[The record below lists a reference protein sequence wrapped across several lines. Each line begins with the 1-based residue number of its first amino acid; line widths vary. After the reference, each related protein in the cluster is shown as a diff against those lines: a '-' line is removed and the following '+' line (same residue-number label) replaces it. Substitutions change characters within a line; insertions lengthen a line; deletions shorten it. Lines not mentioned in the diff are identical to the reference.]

1 MSNSLNNASTNLLAQ
16 YLAREQLTVVHNA
29 TASTASIDL
38 ANRVLELPTWD
49 TSKVGAQ
56 AKPVYH
62 GLVGHEV
69 AHALHTPADQ
79 WLTAQS
85 EIAGANSS
93 DRARAVAQDFVNVV
107 EDARIEKMIVREF
120 PGLKSDFAHMYDTM
134 WKMDAF
140 GCKGKDLSEMR
151 FIDRLNLHFKVGKHA
166 GVAVPFSDEEQEIV
180 KRIDRAVSFRDV
192 IDIAKDLYNTAK
204 QEEEEQNDPQ
214 GGEGQQ
220 THTGNKQD
228 GQNGK
233 KNQPCNPGEKGESS
247 QSDSQSDDSQDGDE
261 QQSEGNGKGDA
272 QDEGDENGESGSSS
286 DGEGDE
292 DGNDS
297 NAESQDGTDGS
308 EDKSSKDAEK
318 NEFDPNAKGKVAD
331 RHTNADTDI
340 VPLGSTTQ
348 KNLSKFVDGLV
359 NVKIDEEPIRV
370 PNIDPTD
377 IVVDCADF
385 VKLVDSTA
393 HVPSYYGASAK
404 SINVAQEVE
413 EQAMALFAEMTK
425 KEKSAVDLMVR
436 QFELRKAAK
445 DFARQSSC
453 KTGRISP
460 RHLAKYK
467 FSEDIFDRVTIKRDE
482 KNHGIVILLDWS
494 GSMSPIIAE
503 VVSQVGG
510 ILQFCRRAGIPAEVY
525 FFNSMYNKW
534 AEERFT
540 KNPALCGTGNQK
552 RTRQDALRYGIG
564 GIGSS
569 NWMIEEAMD
578 FTDRVC
584 HLPAGSTAKGGHVI
598 LKAFSLIKVY
608 DAKMDNRKFAST
620 YGRLLLLANTYG
632 SRGSRIDGFK
642 GNLGFGEC
650 LNMGDTPL
658 DESILA
664 MREVVSKFR
673 KSSNSKVTFI
683 SMSDGEG
690 QGLTNMYSYTKRGQT
705 RSSEKNQKTV
715 TAVLIDGRNGRRYE
729 NGKLDRGY
737 ARDKTHSICVD
748 MFRDATDCEI
758 VGIMMIPGKRAN
770 LAYISMYCT
779 NFPKFKDHKDAEV
792 KRNADEKQF
801 TDEGYVS
808 IPVDGYNS
816 YFFLSV
822 TTERDIARDQE
833 KERRR
838 LENLKNRKMAVER
851 EMILNGEKN
860 QANRAFINR
869 LMGIVA

>member
-93 DRARAVAQDFVNVV
+93 DRAKAVAQDFVNVV

-140 GCKGKDLSEMR
+140 GCKGKDLGGMR

-214 GGEGQQ
+214 GDDGQQ
-220 THTGNKQD
+220 TQTGNKQD

-247 QSDSQSDDSQDGDE
+247 QSDSQSDDSQDGEE
-261 QQSEGNGKGDA
+261 QKSEGNGKGNS
-272 QDEGDENGESGSSS
+272 QDEGDEDGESGSSS
-286 DGEGDE
+286 AGEGDE

-308 EDKSSKDAEK
+308 EDKSSKDGEK

-370 PNIDPTD
+370 PNIDPSD

-393 HVPSYYGASAK
+393 HVPSYYGAGAK

-494 GSMSPIIAE
+494 GSMSPIISE

-564 GIGSS
+564 GFGSS

-584 HLPAGSTAKGGHVI
+584 HLPAGTTAKGGHVI

-705 RSSEKNQKTV
+705 RSSEKAQKTV

-737 ARDKTHSICVD
+737 ARDKTHSTCVE

-770 LAYISMYCT
+770 LAYIGMYCT

-801 TDEGYVS
+801 TDEGYVAV
-808 IPVDGYNS
+808 PVDGYNS

-838 LENLKNRKMAVER
+838 LESLKNRKMAVER

>member
-79 WLTAQS
+79 WLTAQA

-93 DRARAVAQDFVNVV
+93 PRARAVAQDFVNVV

-140 GCKGKDLSEMR
+140 GCAGKDLSEMR

-214 GGEGQQ
+214 GDEGQQ
-220 THTGNKQD
+220 GQPGDKQD

-247 QSDSQSDDSQDGDE
+247 QSDSQSDSQDGDQKQE
-261 QQSEGNGKGDA
+261 SEGNGKGNS
-272 QDEGDENGESGSSS
+272 QDEGDEDGESGSSS
-286 DGEGDE
+286 DGDGDE

-297 NAESQDGTDGS
+297 DAESQDGTDGS

-318 NEFDPNAKGKVAD
+318 NEFDQNAKGKVAD

-340 VPLGSTTQ
+340 VPHGSTTQ

-370 PNIDPTD
+370 DNIDPTD

-393 HVPSYYGASAK
+393 HVPSYYGNQGK
-404 SINVAQEVE
+404 GINVAQEVE
-413 EQAMALFAEMTK
+413 EQSMALFAEMTRK
-425 KEKSAVDLMVR
+425 QKASVDLMVR
-436 QFELRKAAK
+436 QFELRKSAK

-534 AEERFT
+534 AEERFY
-540 KNPALCGTGNQK
+540 KNPALCGTGNNK
-552 RTRQDALRYGIG
+552 RTRQDAMRYGIVG
-564 GIGSS
+564 NGFS
-569 NWMIEEAMD
+569 NWMVDEAMD

-584 HLPAGSTAKGGHVI
+584 HLPAGTTAKGGHVI

-620 YGRLLLLANTYG
+620 FGRLLLLANTYG
-632 SRGSRIDGFK
+632 SRCSRIDGFK

-650 LNMGDTPL
+650 LGMGDTPL

-664 MREVVSKFR
+664 MREVVTKFR

-690 QGLTNMYSYTKRGQT
+690 QGLTNMYSYTKRGQARGNENGT
-705 RSSEKNQKTV
+705 KTV

-737 ARDKTHSICVD
+737 ARDKTHNTCVQ

-758 VGIMMIPGKRAN
+758 VGIMMVPGKRAN
-770 LAYISMYCT
+770 LSYISMYEQ
-779 NFPKFKDHKDAEV
+779 NMPKFKDWKDAVAKREV
-792 KRNADEKQF
+792 DEKHF
-801 TDEGYVS
+801 STEGYVAV
-808 IPVDGYNS
+808 PVPGYNS

-822 TTERDIARDQE
+822 TTERDIAIQQE

-851 EMILNGEKN
+851 QMILDGEKN

-869 LMGIVA
+869 LMEIVA